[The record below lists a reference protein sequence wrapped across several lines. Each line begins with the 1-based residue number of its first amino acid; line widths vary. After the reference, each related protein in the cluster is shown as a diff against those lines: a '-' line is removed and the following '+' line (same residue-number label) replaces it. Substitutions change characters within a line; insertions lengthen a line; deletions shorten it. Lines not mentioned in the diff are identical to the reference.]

1 MNIYLWTEDR
11 ENKAGYTFWK
21 TMMGCLYPHI
31 IVESKQNNIG
41 LLKAVKQLV
50 KSEPLE
56 DKYIIAMDESFDN
69 DQVVREMRALKCAIS
84 GNHNI
89 YVLRLISFEYIL
101 LSFTE
106 LLNWIYAENDD
117 FREKRSTEI
126 SAREAV
132 LAAIEQNMDY
142 KSLAELKRFSADIN
156 DYNIEQL
163 ISKLLF
169 RLTRNTGFEV
179 SKGMLGECWQN
190 SCCEYSVRKPDDL
203 CGLDTRR
210 LSLMDK
216 AKTIYKCSILK
227 PEFERLK
234 IGGQVKDDNNF

>member
-1 MNIYLWTEDR
+1 
-11 ENKAGYTFWK
+11 
-21 TMMGCLYPHI
+21 
-31 IVESKQNNIG
+31 
-41 LLKAVKQLV
+41 
-50 KSEPLE
+50 
-56 DKYIIAMDESFDN
+56 
-69 DQVVREMRALKCAIS
+69 
-84 GNHNI
+84 
-89 YVLRLISFEYIL
+89 
-101 LSFTE
+101 
-106 LLNWIYAENDD
+106 
-117 FREKRSTEI
+117 
-126 SAREAV
+126 
-132 LAAIEQNMDY
+132 MDY

-179 SKGMLGECWQN
+179 SKGMLGECWRN

>member
-1 MNIYLWTEDR
+1 MGIYLWTEDR
-11 ENKAGYTFWK
+11 ENKAGYTFWA
-21 TMMGCLYPHI
+21 TMMSCLYPYI

-50 KSEPLE
+50 KADSSE
-56 DKYIIAMDESFDN
+56 DKYIIAMDEAFDN
-69 DQVVREMRALKCAIS
+69 DQVIREMRALKRAIS
-84 GNHNI
+84 GSNNI

-106 LLNWIYAENDD
+106 LLDWIYAENDE
-117 FREKRSTEI
+117 FRMKREI
-126 SAREAV
+126 EINAREAV
-132 LAAIEQNMDY
+132 LAAIERDRDY

-156 DYNIEQL
+156 NYNIEQL

-179 SKGMLGECWQN
+179 SKGMLGECWR
-190 SCCEYSVRKPDDL
+190 SDCCGYSAREPDDL
-203 CGLDTRR
+203 CGLDARR

-216 AKTIYKCSILK
+216 AKTIYEYSILK

-234 IGGQVKDDNNF
+234 IGGK

>member
-1 MNIYLWTEDR
+1 MGVYLWTEDR

-69 DQVVREMRALKCAIS
+69 HQVVREMRALKCAIS
-84 GNHNI
+84 GNQNI

-117 FREKRSTEI
+117 FREKRAIEI

-132 LAAIEQNMDY
+132 LAAIEQSRDY
-142 KSLAELKRFSADIN
+142 KSLVELKRFSADIN
-156 DYNIEQL
+156 NYNIEQL

-179 SKGMLGECWQN
+179 SKGILGECWCKD
-190 SCCEYSVRKPDDL
+190 CCEYSVRKLDDL

-210 LSLMDK
+210 LPLMDK
-216 AKTIYKCSILK
+216 AKVIYKCSILK
-227 PEFERLK
+227 SEFERLK
-234 IGGQVKDDNNF
+234 IGGI